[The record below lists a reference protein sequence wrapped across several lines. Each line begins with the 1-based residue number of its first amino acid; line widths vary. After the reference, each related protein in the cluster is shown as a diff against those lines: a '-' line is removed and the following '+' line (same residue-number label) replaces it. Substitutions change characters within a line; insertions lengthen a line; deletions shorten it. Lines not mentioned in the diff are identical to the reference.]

1 MVEKF
6 KLDLLKRNRIV
17 GMVSKKNAV
26 LVNDTRSKQMARNV
40 CISATSTSKMK
51 QAFVKHF
58 KKNVFLSAFLL
69 SNIFFAEQSFAL
81 SVQPIQVKSALG
93 EPFRAQLVITD
104 IAGVNPATIKAAL
117 ASDNEFIQMGINKR
131 RLANDLNF
139 NTVITSPERGIINI
153 TSDRPLNDPY
163 IEFVVHI
170 GFGNSVRLQ
179 QVTALVDPPLT
190 RIQPETLNLPVQ
202 QIQLAQASQTPTPPA
217 IPANDPN
224 IVKVTS
230 SVTTRTIPLIPN
242 RSAPP
247 PMSAPIA
254 ETTETPLAK
263 SVATQDT
270 PLVPSKALP
279 PPMTA
284 PVAVTVT
291 PPALNNVTAQATPL
305 IPSQSAPPPM
315 DIPAPAVVPMDVP
328 APAAVPL
335 PIEQSATVVPPV
347 SAPAP
352 EQPPIEETT
361 TKNTTYKVKRNES
374 LWSIANRLQKGTNR
388 PVTVIMHSIQ
398 QMNQSAFIHGNP
410 NQIKNGATIF
420 LPNQQDDAEETPKID
435 IPSTQVDNDNVE
447 SNKTPVLRTPTQ
459 QAQATKTPYVRRG
472 QLPDAKMT
480 LVAPAQEGSAQGSVT
495 EKQTEE
501 NTNQLKQLNQN
512 ITAARQKNMTLNQEI
527 SELEAKIKA
536 NDQKLALRNAR
547 LAELM
552 QRLKNRKDAAPQN
565 ANRTPKP

>member
-1 MVEKF
+1 
-6 KLDLLKRNRIV
+6 
-17 GMVSKKNAV
+17 MVSKKNAV
-26 LVNDTRSKQMARNV
+26 SVHDTRSKQMARTV
-40 CISATSTSKMK
+40 CISAPSTDEITQVISTR
-51 QAFVKHF
+51 F
-58 KKNVFLSAFLL
+58 KRNMFLSAFLL

-104 IAGVNPATIKAAL
+104 ITGVNPATIKAAL
-117 ASDNEFIQMGINKR
+117 ASDSEFIQLGINKR

-153 TSDRPLNDPY
+153 SSDRPLNDPY

-202 QIQLAQASQTPTPPA
+202 QIQLAQASQTPTPPS
-217 IPANDPN
+217 IQPSDPN

-230 SVTTRTIPLIPN
+230 SVTTRTIPLLPSRN
-242 RSAPP
+242 APP

-254 ETTETPLAK
+254 ETAETPLAK
-263 SVATQDT
+263 SVSTQDT

-284 PVAVTVT
+284 PAAETLAT
-291 PPALNNVTAQATPL
+291 PPVNNVAAQDIPLTPS
-305 IPSQSAPPPM
+305 PSTPPPM
-315 DIPAPAVVPMDVP
+315 AAPAPEA
-328 APAAVPL
+328 APK
-335 PIEQSATVVPPV
+335 PIEQNATVVP
-347 SAPAP
+347 SIPAP
-352 EQPPIEETT
+352 EQPPVEETS
-361 TKNTTYKVKRNES
+361 TKNSSYKVKRNES

-398 QMNQSAFIHGNP
+398 QMNQAAFIHGNP
-410 NQIKNGATIF
+410 NQIKNGATII

-435 IPSTQVDNDNVE
+435 TPSTQVNNDNVE
-447 SNKTPVLRTPTQ
+447 SNKTPILRTPTQ
-459 QAQATKTPYVRRG
+459 QAKAAKIPYVRRG
-472 QLPDAKMT
+472 HLPDAKMT

-495 EKQTEE
+495 EKQSEE
-501 NTNQLKQLNQN
+501 KTNQLKQLNLN
-512 ITAARQKNMTLNQEI
+512 ITAARQKNMTLSQEI

-565 ANRTPKP
+565 AKRTPTP